1 MGGGGG
7 VRSLVLFCPFTFSL
21 VDEGFLTELLIAASC
36 YAEFAAR
43 VPKAGSSY
51 IYSYVTVGELCAFV
65 VGWDLIMEYSI
76 GEFVHGDRSKQSLG
90 DMLSQSSFLGCEDKC
105 ITSLKSGLLSD
116 TRKQFAVPCRCQI
129 NKKVKTLILWLV
141 KLRESK
147 I

>member
-1 MGGGGG
+1 MG
-7 VRSLVLFCPFTFSL
+7 VRSLVLFSL

-76 GEFVHGDRSKQSLG
+76 GEFVHGD
-90 DMLSQSSFLGCEDKC
+90 SSN
-105 ITSLKSGLLSD
+105 
-116 TRKQFAVPCRCQI
+116 R
-129 NKKVKTLILWLV
+129 
-141 KLRESK
+141 
-147 I
+147 